1 MGPTSIGYSCFT
13 RPVYCSVAL
22 SVKDSFEALSILF
35 PYEESLDLAH
45 MGVHEIALL
54 LVHACLGRLACL
66 HAWAG
71 LLACLH
77 AWACLLACL
86 DFGPCPLFFFLSL
99 SLGAFFL

>member
-1 MGPTSIGYSCFT
+1 
-13 RPVYCSVAL
+13 VAL

-35 PYEESLDLAH
+35 PYEESLDPAH

-54 LVHACLGRLACL
+54 LVL

-71 LLACLH
+71 
-77 AWACLLACL
+77 LLACL